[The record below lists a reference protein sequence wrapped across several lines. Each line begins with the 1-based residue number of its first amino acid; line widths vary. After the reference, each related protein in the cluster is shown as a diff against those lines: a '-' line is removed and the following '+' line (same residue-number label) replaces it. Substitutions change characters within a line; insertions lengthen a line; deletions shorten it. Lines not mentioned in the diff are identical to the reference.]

1 MDNFNI
7 KSILVIL
14 FLFFIGCIMGW
25 CIEVIFRKFF
35 SKSNPSHKWINPG
48 FLIGPYLPLYGS
60 GLVVLYLLSLIH
72 IDAVDS
78 HPVLQKVLIILIM
91 TIAMTV
97 VEYIAGRIFIIGM
110 NIKLWDYSDE
120 WGNIQGIICPLFSF
134 FWGLIAALYYFF
146 LHPHILNAVYWLADH
161 LTFSFFIGFFYGV
174 FVIDCVVSFN
184 LMNKVK
190 KFAKEND
197 LIVRVEELK
206 SKIAL
211 DREKRKEK
219 PSFLLILHDTASVKR
234 AFEDHPEN
242 FSITKKI
249 KEKAEQLTEAIK
261 EKSEGISAGIG
272 KSTTAMLITAELK
285 KMGLNADYINE
296 TAKLHIYNG
305 ESYLLDGSIEN
316 QISLFKEQK
325 EKIDMMYKSVH
336 LSVTDSP
343 LLMYGVYA
351 KKGDSQSLHEFK
363 EAICTMITTTSTYY
377 WFVTF
382 RYHTKKKV
390 GFTHSKKAHR
400 LIKKLKTHW

>member
-72 IDAVDS
+72 IDAVDA
-78 HPVLQKVLIILIM
+78 HPVLQKVLVVLIM
-91 TIAMTV
+91 AIAMTV

-134 FWGLIAALYYFF
+134 FWGVIAALYYFF

-206 SKIAL
+206 SRLAL
-211 DREKRKEK
+211 DREKFKEK
-219 PSFLLILHDTASVKR
+219 PSFLLSLHDTASIKR
-234 AFEDHPEN
+234 AFKNNPES

-249 KEKAEQLTEAIK
+249 KLKAEQLTENVKEKSAVISENLK
-261 EKSEGISAGIG
+261 EKSEVITEGIKAAGTEAKARIG
-272 KSTTAMLITAELK
+272 ETLNRNDSSDVADTDLFDNSHRDITEHK
-285 KMGLNADYINE
+285 NE
-296 TAKLHIYNG
+296 K
-305 ESYLLDGSIEN
+305 
-316 QISLFKEQK
+316 
-325 EKIDMMYKSVH
+325 
-336 LSVTDSP
+336 
-343 LLMYGVYA
+343 
-351 KKGDSQSLHEFK
+351 
-363 EAICTMITTTSTYY
+363 
-377 WFVTF
+377 
-382 RYHTKKKV
+382 
-390 GFTHSKKAHR
+390 
-400 LIKKLKTHW
+400 

>member
-72 IDAVDS
+72 IDAVDA
-78 HPVLQKVLIILIM
+78 HPVLQKVLVVLIM
-91 TIAMTV
+91 AIAMTV

-134 FWGLIAALYYFF
+134 FWGVIAALYYFF

-184 LMNKVK
+184 LMSKVK

-206 SKIAL
+206 SRLAL
-211 DREKRKEK
+211 DREKFKEK
-219 PSFLLILHDTASVKR
+219 PSFLLSLHDTASIKR
-234 AFEDHPEN
+234 AFENNPELLHN
-242 FSITKKI
+242 
-249 KEKAEQLTEAIK
+249 KEDQTE
-261 EKSEGISAGIG
+261 G
-272 KSTTAMLITAELK
+272 
-285 KMGLNADYINE
+285 
-296 TAKLHIYNG
+296 
-305 ESYLLDGSIEN
+305 
-316 QISLFKEQK
+316 
-325 EKIDMMYKSVH
+325 
-336 LSVTDSP
+336 
-343 LLMYGVYA
+343 
-351 KKGDSQSLHEFK
+351 
-363 EAICTMITTTSTYY
+363 
-377 WFVTF
+377 
-382 RYHTKKKV
+382 
-390 GFTHSKKAHR
+390 
-400 LIKKLKTHW
+400 

>member
-14 FLFFIGCIMGW
+14 FLFFIGCVMGW
-25 CIEVIFRKFF
+25 CIEVIFRKFL

-72 IDAVDS
+72 IDAVDA
-78 HPVLQKVLIILIM
+78 HPVLQKVLVVLIM
-91 TIAMTV
+91 AIAMTV

-134 FWGLIAALYYFF
+134 FWGVIAALYYFF

-184 LMNKVK
+184 LMSKVK

-206 SKIAL
+206 SRLAL
-211 DREKRKEK
+211 DREKFKEK
-219 PSFLLILHDTASVKR
+219 PSFLLSLHDTASIKL
-234 AFEDHPEN
+234 AFENNPES

-249 KEKAEQLTEAIK
+249 KLKAEELTENVKEKSAVISENLK
-261 EKSEGISAGIG
+261 EKSEVITEGIKAAGTEAKARIG
-272 KSTTAMLITAELK
+272 ETLNRNDSSDVADTDLFDNSHRDITEHK
-285 KMGLNADYINE
+285 NE
-296 TAKLHIYNG
+296 K
-305 ESYLLDGSIEN
+305 
-316 QISLFKEQK
+316 
-325 EKIDMMYKSVH
+325 
-336 LSVTDSP
+336 
-343 LLMYGVYA
+343 
-351 KKGDSQSLHEFK
+351 
-363 EAICTMITTTSTYY
+363 
-377 WFVTF
+377 
-382 RYHTKKKV
+382 
-390 GFTHSKKAHR
+390 
-400 LIKKLKTHW
+400 

>member
-72 IDAVDS
+72 IDAVDA
-78 HPVLQKVLIILIM
+78 HPVLQKVLVVLIM
-91 TIAMTV
+91 AIAMTV

-134 FWGLIAALYYFF
+134 FWGVIAALYYFF

-206 SKIAL
+206 SRLAL
-211 DREKRKEK
+211 DREKFKEK
-219 PSFLLILHDTASVKR
+219 PSFLLSLHDTASIKR
-234 AFEDHPEN
+234 AFENNPEN

-249 KEKAEQLTEAIK
+249 KLKAEQLTENVKEKSAVISENLK
-261 EKSEGISAGIG
+261 EKSEVITEGIKAAGTEAKARIG
-272 KSTTAMLITAELK
+272 ETLNRNDSSDVADTDLFDNSHRDITEHK
-285 KMGLNADYINE
+285 NE
-296 TAKLHIYNG
+296 K
-305 ESYLLDGSIEN
+305 
-316 QISLFKEQK
+316 
-325 EKIDMMYKSVH
+325 
-336 LSVTDSP
+336 
-343 LLMYGVYA
+343 
-351 KKGDSQSLHEFK
+351 
-363 EAICTMITTTSTYY
+363 
-377 WFVTF
+377 
-382 RYHTKKKV
+382 
-390 GFTHSKKAHR
+390 
-400 LIKKLKTHW
+400 